1 MMCMISVAFQI
12 VQSQNHD
19 QWDEDEENEII
30 EKYFESEIVE
40 TFHRTRPDKV
50 EDELDQ
56 KS

>member
-1 MMCMISVAFQI
+1 MISVAFQI